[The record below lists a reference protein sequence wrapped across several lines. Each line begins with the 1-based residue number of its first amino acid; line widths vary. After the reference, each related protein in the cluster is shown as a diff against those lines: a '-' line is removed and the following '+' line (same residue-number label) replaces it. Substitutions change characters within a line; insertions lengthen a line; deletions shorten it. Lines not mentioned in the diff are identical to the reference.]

1 MRELMIALLDG
12 AFETPLWSSFLER
25 LRHEAQ
31 AEFAILIFQ
40 PPGLPFD
47 EAMHLMSGEG
57 TGVTSVADS
66 NSLYRQHFYPHDP
79 LRREL
84 AADGRPYSL
93 AEILAFDGGEHAEFY
108 HELTQG
114 LGITA
119 IREMRVQEASGV
131 DAWLT
136 IARRGPD
143 FGEDADAL
151 LVQLAPQLRGALRHF
166 VARERDRL
174 TASLAAEAVGRL
186 QFGWIAL
193 DGDGTV
199 LDYDHFGETVLT
211 SADVLYRN
219 GFARLSAREPALDR
233 EIAKA
238 IAGLAATPPGRPRAL
253 PLRAEPWLDMLL
265 VPASRSGY
273 LTQAAPSVI
282 AYVHGDNWHSSERCA
297 QLMDMFSLTTSEARL
312 ALALCR
318 GNSIAESAAE
328 VGLTIQTARSYSK
341 AIYAKTGA
349 RGLPDLVRIIMGSV
363 LALAR

>member
-1 MRELMIALLDG
+1 
-12 AFETPLWSSFLER
+12 
-25 LRHEAQ
+25 
-31 AEFAILIFQ
+31 
-40 PPGLPFD
+40 
-47 EAMHLMSGEG
+47 
-57 TGVTSVADS
+57 
-66 NSLYRQHFYPHDP
+66 
-79 LRREL
+79 
-84 AADGRPYSL
+84 
-93 AEILAFDGGEHAEFY
+93 
-108 HELTQG
+108 
-114 LGITA
+114 
-119 IREMRVQEASGV
+119 MRVQEASGV

-328 VGLTIQTARSYSK
+328 VGLTIQTARSYSN